1 MRAPADLGRVLAE
14 REGTCGFD
22 HREEIRVSYSPR
34 GCLGR
39 GREAPHARV
48 EAIMACEAVG
58 IDQAAQRDRAPL
70 PVLEGVL
77 ERVRE
82 EEANKGTSNL
92 YWRTSFR

>member
-1 MRAPADLGRVLAE
+1 
-14 REGTCGFD
+14 
-22 HREEIRVSYSPR
+22 
-34 GCLGR
+34 
-39 GREAPHARV
+39 
-48 EAIMACEAVG
+48 MACEAVR